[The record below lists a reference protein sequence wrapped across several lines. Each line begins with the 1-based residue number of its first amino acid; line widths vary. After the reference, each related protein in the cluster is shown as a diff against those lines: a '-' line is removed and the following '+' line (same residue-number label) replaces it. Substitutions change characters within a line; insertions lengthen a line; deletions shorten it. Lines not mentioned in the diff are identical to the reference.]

1 MTEEQIH
8 ESRLAVLRKL
18 FPVKA
23 LMRVGVGRAS
33 CLARYGEWE
42 VERLFLVDVHEERL
56 RRVMAEAEPAPGWE
70 ARVALLAAETGEVS
84 CHVASNPLEG
94 GLVAPEELAF
104 LWPNLRAIE
113 TRSMEA
119 TTIDQLARE
128 FGIDGELDWL
138 CVDCFPAMEL
148 LRGARDVLSR
158 LDVLEA
164 RVVRARAVPDDLA
177 DLLGEERLDDF
188 MRGQGFA
195 RVGEVRERHP
205 AVIRALY
212 ARDWKNRWHV
222 DLRAAERLAA
232 RREEELNAQ
241 LAESREREEKNE
253 ALIARL
259 HEEEHALREQLDAQ
273 RERAEELASQLEE
286 ARQGEKALQARVKE
300 LEASLAEADREREGA
315 RRDLS
320 LLEKKHG
327 ELGKKLTA
335 LEEERDGLR
344 KKLAALEEER
354 DGLRKKLT
362 ALEGERDGLRKKLAA
377 LEEERDGLRKKLA
390 ALEGERDGLRK
401 KLAALKVERGG
412 LRKKLVALEEKRN
425 ELRKRLEGRVKAN
438 RALEQ
443 SLKTEKRE
451 REEENR
457 KLRERLQGALDR
469 AERAE
474 KQVLLKVQDLEELR
488 RKFGR
493 LKDEHDRNAA
503 LLEKLR
509 EALPSLN
516 SHIRK
521 DE

>member
-1 MTEEQIH
+1 MTEERIH

-70 ARVALLAAETGEVS
+70 ARVALLAAERGEVS

-335 LEEERDGLR
+335 LEG
-344 KKLAALEEER
+344 ER

-362 ALEGERDGLRKKLAA
+362 A

>member
-1 MTEEQIH
+1 MTEERIH

-42 VERLFLVDVHEERL
+42 VERLFLVDVDEERL

-104 LWPNLRAIE
+104 LWPNLRTIE
-113 TRSMEA
+113 IRSMEA
-119 TTIDQLARE
+119 TTIDQLVRE
-128 FGIDGELDWL
+128 FGIEGELDWL

-148 LRGARDVLSR
+148 LRGAHDVLSR
-158 LDVLEA
+158 IDVLEA
-164 RVVRARAVPDDLA
+164 RVVKARAVPDDLA

-188 MRGQGFA
+188 MREQGFA
-195 RVGEVRERHP
+195 RVGEARERHP

-212 ARDWKNRWHV
+212 ARDWKNRWHA
-222 DLRAAERLAA
+222 DLRAAE

-241 LAESREREEKNE
+241 LAESREREERNE

-259 HEEEHALREQLDAQ
+259 REEEHALREQLDAQ
-273 RERAEELASQLEE
+273 RERAEELASLLEE
-286 ARQGEKALQARVKE
+286 ARRGEKALQARVKE
-300 LEASLAEADREREGA
+300 LEAHLAEADRERGEM
-315 RRDLS
+315 RQNLS
-320 LLEKKHG
+320 LLEQKHG
-327 ELGKKLTA
+327 ELGKA
-335 LEEERDGLR
+335 LATLEGERDELR
-344 KKLAALEEER
+344 KKLATL
-354 DGLRKKLT
+354 G
-362 ALEGERDGLRKKLAA
+362 GERDGLRKKLAA
-377 LEEERDGLRKKLA
+377 LK
-390 ALEGERDGLRK
+390 GERDGLRK

-412 LRKKLVALEEKRN
+412 LRKKLAALEEKRN

-443 SLKTEKRE
+443 SLEEEKRE
-451 REEENR
+451 REGENR

-474 KQVLLKVQDLEELR
+474 KQLLLKVQDLEELR

-509 EALPSLN
+509 EALPSLD
-516 SHIRK
+516 SHVRK